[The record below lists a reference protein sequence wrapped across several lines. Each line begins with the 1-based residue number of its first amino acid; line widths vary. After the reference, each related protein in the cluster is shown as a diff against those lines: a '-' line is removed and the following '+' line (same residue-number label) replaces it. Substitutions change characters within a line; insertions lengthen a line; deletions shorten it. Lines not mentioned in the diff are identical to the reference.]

1 MPYRFKIDEPVE
13 KGFRRIAREQL
24 DIAFTELAPPA
35 PNILPTGVHEC
46 RKALKRMRA
55 LVRLAT
61 PALGQR
67 KARRRARALSEIA
80 RLLSARRDQAVMLE
94 TLAKL
99 TSDSN
104 SDAAATLAPLR
115 AHLVGV
121 VGEEPKPLDADCA
134 AKARLM
140 LLREAKKFAH
150 TRFRKR
156 GFAALEGG
164 LEKSYRRARN
174 AMKNAY
180 GEPSDESFHTMRK
193 AVQWH
198 WRQMSLLGRAWPDEF
213 AVRVTAARE
222 LSQMLGDDHDLA
234 MLIDV
239 DGARRRHIRRGQGS
253 HRRVMSASP
262 TCVAQRRRT
271 PRRAAFRRDAGG
283 VHKAHGRVL
292 ALWPDCRSGPEC
304 LAGRA
309 RRSAKTAGSGQTRN
323 STRCRSGKGCFDKA
337 PACGESSRIGPIA
350 TPRLIR

>member
-1 MPYRFKIDEPVE
+1 
-13 KGFRRIAREQL
+13 
-24 DIAFTELAPPA
+24 
-35 PNILPTGVHEC
+35 
-46 RKALKRMRA
+46 MRA

-104 SDAAATLAPLR
+104 AASTLAPLR

-164 LEKSYRRARN
+164 LEKSYRRARK

-239 DGARRRHIRRGQGS
+239 TARAEDIPPRTRKPSSRYVCIANVRCATTPNPAPSGFSPRRRWRSQSAWPRTGALAGLSIRDG
-253 HRRVMSASP
+253 MS
-262 TCVAQRRRT
+262 
-271 PRRAAFRRDAGG
+271 
-283 VHKAHGRVL
+283 
-292 ALWPDCRSGPEC
+292 CRSPAPKRKNRRFRSNPKFNPLPKRKRLLRQSPGLRRKLPYRPHRNAAPDPLVSAER
-304 LAGRA
+304 LQFERA
-309 RRSAKTAGSGQTRN
+309 DERSSEIKSVR
-323 STRCRSGKGCFDKA
+323 
-337 PACGESSRIGPIA
+337 E
-350 TPRLIR
+350 

>member
-24 DIAFTELAPPA
+24 DLAFTELAPPLRTFC
-35 PNILPTGVHEC
+35 PRGVHEC

-104 SDAAATLAPLR
+104 GRGLDARPTAGAPCRCRGRGTEAPRRRLRREGEADAASGSQEVRSHAISQAWLCRSRRWAGKELP
-115 AHLVGV
+115 AS
-121 VGEEPKPLDADCA
+121 
-134 AKARLM
+134 
-140 LLREAKKFAH
+140 
-150 TRFRKR
+150 RK
-156 GFAALEGG
+156 
-164 LEKSYRRARN
+164 

-239 DGARRRHIRRGQGS
+239 TARAEDIS
-253 HRRVMSASP
+253 AEDKEADRRVMSASP

-283 VHKAHGRVL
+283 VHEAHGRVL
-292 ALWPDCRSGPEC
+292 ALWSDCRSGPEY

-309 RRSAKTAGSGQTRN
+309 HRSAKTAGSGQTRN
-323 STRCRSGKGCFDKA
+323 STRCRSGKSCSDKA

>member
-99 TSDSN
+99 TSNSN

-150 TRFRKR
+150 ARFRKR

-239 DGARRRHIRRGQGS
+239 ATRAEDISAEDKEAIVALCLHRQRALRNDAEPRAERLFAETPVAFTKRMAAYWRFGRTVDQGRNVLPVARAEAQKPQVPVKPEIQPAAEAASTKPRLAAKAP
-253 HRRVMSASP
+253 VSAPS
-262 TCVAQRRRT
+262 QRR
-271 PRRAAFRRDAGG
+271 A
-283 VHKAHGRVL
+283 
-292 ALWPDCRSGPEC
+292 
-304 LAGRA
+304 
-309 RRSAKTAGSGQTRN
+309 
-323 STRCRSGKGCFDKA
+323 
-337 PACGESSRIGPIA
+337 
-350 TPRLIR
+350 

>member
-150 TRFRKR
+150 ARFRKR

-239 DGARRRHIRRGQGS
+239 TARAEDISAEDKEAIVALCLHRQHALRNDAEPRAERLFAETPAAFTKRMAAYWRFGRTVDQG
-253 HRRVMSASP
+253 RNVLPVARAEPQKPQVPVKPEIQPAVEAEKAAPTKPRLAAKAPVSAPS
-262 TCVAQRRRT
+262 QRR
-271 PRRAAFRRDAGG
+271 A
-283 VHKAHGRVL
+283 
-292 ALWPDCRSGPEC
+292 
-304 LAGRA
+304 
-309 RRSAKTAGSGQTRN
+309 
-323 STRCRSGKGCFDKA
+323 
-337 PACGESSRIGPIA
+337 
-350 TPRLIR
+350 